1 MTTSLVRMMIRQPPL
16 VPEHKRSLPSAG
28 DRNAA
33 PGSRE
38 WAIAV
43 RLDILG
49 SLHESDS
56 NAEHLDRL
64 VTLFR
69 EHAGW
74 EQVEGPDGL
83 PFQDYEAF
91 CVTPAT
97 DGGLGYDVAVIDRII
112 TERKD
117 ARAKAQH
124 PKSLPW
130 HGEIGRGRNRVR
142 DTKSIGTG
150 ADYLIARLA
159 RDAPLHLARLQA
171 GTYSSA
177 REAALAAGIIKPRV
191 SVELSPVGFARA
203 ACKHLNAEQIA
214 DLIEALACH
223 DQSLEPRLAG
233 AGHRSGDVPARL
245 VVGGAVTSVPR
256 VIDRD
261 RRYHDWLERVTRATW
276 LGGTTCCDALL
287 KAAWDEAWR
296 LAVWAGMRENAT
308 LGLQVM
314 ELKQSI
320 AHLEGR
326 LTELQFEEEVEQGSV
341 YWSSDT

>member
-74 EQVEGPDGL
+74 QQVEGPDGL
-83 PFQDYEAF
+83 PFQDYEEF
-91 CVTPAT
+91 CVTPSA

-112 TERKD
+112 SERKD

-124 PKSLPW
+124 PKPLRAKPGQPEKNGSVTTIL
-130 HGEIGRGRNRVR
+130 R
-142 DTKSIGTG
+142 DRG

-159 RDAPLHLARLQA
+159 RDAPLHLQRLRD

-214 DLIEALACH
+214 DLIEALECH
-223 DQSLEPRLAG
+223 E
-233 AGHRSGDVPARL
+233 
-245 VVGGAVTSVPR
+245 
-256 VIDRD
+256 
-261 RRYHDWLERVTRATW
+261 
-276 LGGTTCCDALL
+276 
-287 KAAWDEAWR
+287 
-296 LAVWAGMRENAT
+296 
-308 LGLQVM
+308 
-314 ELKQSI
+314 
-320 AHLEGR
+320 
-326 LTELQFEEEVEQGSV
+326 
-341 YWSSDT
+341 